1 MRLGVMWPGVMPDG
15 PGKVDGGYLAS
26 VGRVVDA
33 LWKRGVHSIL
43 ELHQDMLSPHLCG
56 EGAPLWANLTPAALG
71 GLPLPLPVGGSALP
85 LLPSGLPNC
94 SAASTAVFPYFYGS
108 DLVGRSFA
116 AIYQDQP
123 PQRLGTQL
131 KIFWGEVA
139 RHFATRDGV
148 LAYELLNEIW
158 HLSSTGSNCAPAL
171 AEVAAY
177 LRPSEQPSQHPTTSP
192 QHASKSAKGGFLG
205 MGSGAVAGIAII
217 GAVLVSVVVLGW
229 CVSKKG
235 MPNVCGNRSGVSLRN
250 LDRFMKSDP
259 KDGSDNDQGT
269 PTSRRLLL
277 SGTMCDL

>member
-148 LAYELLNEIW
+148 LAYELLNEPWI
-158 HLSSTGSNCAPAL
+158 G
-171 AEVAAY
+171 
-177 LRPSEQPSQHPTTSP
+177 
-192 QHASKSAKGGFLG
+192 
-205 MGSGAVAGIAII
+205 GAVEHPQLLLDPSRADRLQLAPFYENLHHAI
-217 GAVLVSVVVLGW
+217 
-229 CVSKKG
+229 
-235 MPNVCGNRSGVSLRN
+235 RQ
-250 LDRFMKSDP
+250 F
-259 KDGSDNDQGT
+259 DNDT
-269 PTSRRLLL
+269 LLL
-277 SGTMCDL
+277 YSGMELGAS